1 MSIHYLFQCIQ
12 WTLETLLF
20 TVGFD
25 SWVVRMRD
33 GNYMIPE
40 GVSVDED
47 LRDIDALFIHS
58 FELLR
63 YNVLTLRE
71 FEDIFDAV
79 DNFEGVAFQELAD
92 VTGVEPTLRVLG
104 LLSQGRVSEIPN
116 ENRGSTQEYF
126 PLGVW
131 F

>member
-1 MSIHYLFQCIQ
+1 M
-12 WTLETLLF
+12 LF
-20 TVGFD
+20 TVRFN
-25 SWVVRMRD
+25 SWVVRMSN

-40 GVSVDED
+40 RISVDED

-63 YNVLTLRE
+63 YNVLTLGE

-79 DNFEGVAFQELAD
+79 DDFEGVAFQELAD

-116 ENRGSTQEYF
+116 ENRGSTKENF

-131 F
+131 L